1 MHKRTG
7 SILFHEIENVTEKT
21 FDFCEALW
29 RISISRYI
37 GQCPVRCSPGL
48 QTIKM
53 LALSWHIV
61 SGIQTP
67 APTIRAPKLQ
77 CRNNGWVKMIL
88 HINIY
93 CPPPCHGAIHRK
105 GLGQGRTHSSLLT
118 QQNQAQNVF
127 IIIHTPQT
135 RHNDTAFCHDHRT
148 HGGRNAEW
156 PPLVIIYQ

>member
-1 MHKRTG
+1 
-7 SILFHEIENVTEKT
+7 
-21 FDFCEALW
+21 
-29 RISISRYI
+29 
-37 GQCPVRCSPGL
+37 
-48 QTIKM
+48 
-53 LALSWHIV
+53 
-61 SGIQTP
+61 
-67 APTIRAPKLQ
+67 
-77 CRNNGWVKMIL
+77 MIL

-148 HGGRNAEW
+148 HGGRNAEC